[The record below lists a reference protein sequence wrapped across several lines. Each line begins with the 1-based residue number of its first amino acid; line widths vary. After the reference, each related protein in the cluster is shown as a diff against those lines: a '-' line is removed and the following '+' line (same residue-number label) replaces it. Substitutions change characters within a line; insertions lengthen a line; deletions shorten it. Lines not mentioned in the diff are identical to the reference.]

1 MRVTLQCST
10 RTDGPTQVHESVQM
24 HQAVR
29 LMYAITDTE
38 GNLKILFSK
47 LVSWSDKQ
55 TDPAK
60 LTSLLSVN
68 PFK

>member
-24 HQAVR
+24 HQAVC

-38 GNLKILFSK
+38 GNFKNIVFQTGFLVRQTDRPGQTHTITFSK
-47 LVSWSDKQ
+47 
-55 TDPAK
+55 PI
-60 LTSLLSVN
+60 
-68 PFK
+68 